1 MSFGAAAAA
10 AAAIAQSVAQQ
21 KAMAEQQKRMAP
33 YMVFGQRQLAEIV
46 GKHGKY
52 CRQHSPGAT
61 CKQCGA
67 PRD

>member
-1 MSFGAAAAA
+1 MSFGAAVAA

-21 KAMAEQQKRMAP
+21 KAIAEQQKRMAP
-33 YMVFGQRQLAEIV
+33 YVAFGQRQLAEFV
-46 GKHGKY
+46 AKHCNY
-52 CRQHSPGAT
+52 CRQHSSGTT